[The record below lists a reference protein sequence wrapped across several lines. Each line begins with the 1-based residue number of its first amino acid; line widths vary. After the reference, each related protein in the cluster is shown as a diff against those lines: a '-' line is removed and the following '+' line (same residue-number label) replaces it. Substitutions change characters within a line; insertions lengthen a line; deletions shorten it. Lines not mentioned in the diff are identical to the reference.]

1 MLTST
6 GVDVLVLVNVEK
18 EMLTLLSF
26 IDVVNLNKKVLSLS
40 SQLTI
45 DLLGKEVIQ
54 FVSLVDQVCHK

>member
-1 MLTST
+1 
-6 GVDVLVLVNVEK
+6 
-18 EMLTLLSF
+18 MLTLLSF